1 MGLCGNGASYSVL
14 MEAGVENADLV
25 IAVTNSDELNLLCCT
40 IAKQGRDCA
49 TVARVRN
56 PDYSKEIKYLRKSL
70 GLTMVINPELETATE
85 VARVL
90 YMPTA
95 LEINSFAH
103 GQAEMTKIKIPEHNM
118 LDGLSVA
125 HLGQQLMDRAKNIN
139 ILICAVERDGEVYIP
154 SGHFKLHAG
163 DVLSFV
169 GSRPMS
175 RAFLDFIGFKTNRV
189 SDAMIVGGGDVAYY
203 LASQLINM
211 GINVKI
217 IEKEKDRC
225 ERLSILLP
233 KAVIINA
240 DGTDQDVLKEE
251 GLSNAESFVALTGID
266 EENILLTLHA
276 RHVSDA
282 KTITKINRS
291 NFKEIINN
299 LNLGSVFYPSFITA
313 ETITAYVR
321 AKSNTRSMNSCVQ
334 TLYHMFDFRVE
345 AIEFRVDE
353 ASEVTGK
360 PLMDLKL
367 KKDVLIAFIN
377 RNGTI
382 ITPSGHDT
390 IEVGDTAMVVTT
402 HTGFN
407 DIRDILV

>member
-1 MGLCGNGASYSVL
+1 MEKTKTSPLSFIKKWCYDKRLYFFVFFLPVAIMFSAYAFFKIHPIGDSSVLVLDLNGQYVYYYEQFRDAFHGNGSFIYNWSRNL
-14 MEAGVENADLV
+14 SGEMFGV
-25 IAVTNSDELNLLCCT
+25 
-40 IAKQGRDCA
+40 
-49 TVARVRN
+49 
-56 PDYSKEIKYLRKSL
+56 
-70 GLTMVINPELETATE
+70 
-85 VARVL
+85 
-90 YMPTA
+90 
-95 LEINSFAH
+95 F
-103 GQAEMTKIKIPEHNM
+103 
-118 LDGLSVA
+118 
-125 HLGQQLMDRAKNIN
+125 
-139 ILICAVERDGEVYIP
+139 
-154 SGHFKLHAG
+154 
-163 DVLSFV
+163 
-169 GSRPMS
+169 
-175 RAFLDFIGFKTNRV
+175 
-189 SDAMIVGGGDVAYY
+189 AYY